1 MSFIKVTDPRKRE
14 ELIKD
19 FIETRKRIKDNFI
32 AQKVGEAEYQT
43 GLTKL
48 FKPVTETQKATTKEI
63 TEAQKATAKEITE
76 AQKTTA
82 KEITEAQ
89 KEATERIEKGL
100 LPIQEALE
108 NPVIFRSLEKGD
120 PIPAIEYTEKQKA
133 ELGNLAVN
141 ALTKTHGVGI
151 TRSDIIPYDPLNRLY
166 KIADK
171 LVKVEK
177 NDIFIEGIDGIIY
190 GTPGL
195 WNLLISRDIPDKKEY
210 LPDDLRRYIKLMH
223 LTKATYD
230 KNGKRISGNDKMN
243 YFIKP
248 FVIATEK
255 GGEDGLKQ
263 KINNFAGYDVFT
275 LPTSSPGTSGTD
287 PQPEKGKRGKGKGK
301 GKGKGEGEGKGKG
314 KRKGKRQEDPQPET
328 SDTDTQP
335 GTSSAKGYGLKFLS
349 SDPNALIDRFDL
361 LFSSKKAGHT
371 GVRNEIISIL
381 DELKRQGVI
390 NINEYKKLNSLIKK

>member
-63 TEAQKATAKEITE
+63 TGAQKATAEKITGE
-76 AQKTTA
+76 
-82 KEITEAQ
+82 
-89 KEATERIEKGL
+89 L
-100 LPIQEALE
+100 LPIKESIGELATKEDIELLPTKLFNQIY
-108 NPVIFRSLEKGD
+108 PSLEFNSSE
-120 PIPAIEYTEKQKA
+120 IM
-133 ELGNLAVN
+133 ELGPLAVSSLIE
-141 ALTKTHGVGI
+141 AFTKEGVDKTFGLYAENKKFKI
-151 TRSDIIPYDPLNRLY
+151 GDKPVTIKDNNII
-166 KIADK
+166 
-171 LVKVEK
+171 
-177 NDIFIEGIDGIIY
+177 IEGKTYI

-195 WNLLISRDIPDKKEY
+195 WELITSHKPEEFTEDDYNEYMDLLIRTNTIYQGNNPNQNRSKSSKSEKWGKLISPVWEHIKE
-210 LPDDLRRYIKLMH
+210 
-223 LTKATYD
+223 
-230 KNGKRISGNDKMN
+230 S
-243 YFIKP
+243 
-248 FVIATEK
+248 
-255 GGEDGLKQ
+255 
-263 KINNFAGYDVFT
+263 
-275 LPTSSPGTSGTD
+275 
-287 PQPEKGKRGKGKGK
+287 KGKGK
-301 GKGKGEGEGKGKG
+301 GKGKGEGKGEGKGG